1 LGSYRAKIVH
11 IKDPNW
17 YSKYILLHMYYTV
30 KGNMLSKKLKEL
42 RKKAGWSQQ
51 KLAEK
56 AGLSYNAITKIE
68 QGAAKQPTIQTIMK
82 IADAFGVS
90 LDEVVGRTER

>member
-1 LGSYRAKIVH
+1 
-11 IKDPNW
+11 
-17 YSKYILLHMYYTV
+17 
-30 KGNMLSKKLKEL
+30 MLSKKLREL

-68 QGAAKQPTIQTIMK
+68 QGAATKPTIQTMIK
-82 IADAFGVS
+82 IADAFGIS
-90 LDEVVGRTER
+90 LDELVGRR